1 MVERLARTGIA
12 APVLA
17 MEPEPETKVLPAGP
31 VDAATASAL
40 ATVDP
45 MATRRAVGRYELV
58 QRLGHGGMATV
69 YLGRATGNAGFEKL
83 VAIKVIHPHLAAEP
97 EFVEMFLEEARI
109 AAKIQSPH
117 VAGIL
122 DLGHDDGLHFMVMEY
137 IDGETLSGL
146 LRQLRPHNERLPLCV
161 VLQILIDACEGLT
174 AVHNLRDVDGQ
185 PYGLVH
191 RDVSPQN
198 LMIGFDGWTK
208 IVDFGLAKATGKR
221 HTHTGHLR
229 GKLAYMSPEQ
239 ARGRPLTA
247 AADLFALGV
256 VMWELLTGKRLFAGE
271 TDAQTLDNVM
281 RCELPALAE
290 LRPDVPPGVAALL
303 HRALAREPRD
313 RHPSAEAMITELRQ
327 LMRAHGG
334 DDDPRKL
341 LAAIMHGHFDE
352 QAKYRQ
358 AAVRGSS
365 RAHSRPRIHLV
376 PRPGSAPSPVAEER
390 TRSDAPLALVAPPE
404 DDVQT
409 VARKHPPSNPQST
422 GPAAPAEDA
431 VASVSRTL
439 TTAPVRSVG
448 VWLGLPMLGAV
459 LGVAILLTVFSWQS
473 DAGTNPVAD
482 ALRPQPPPAVV
493 VPPGPTRDLPQPRSI
508 VWNFESEPAGAR
520 VTIAGAPPAV
530 AAEIERQ
537 LAGRVTPVR
546 VEVPFDEKT
555 RIEVLF
561 TKVGYKIGRRSLLP
575 VSSQNID
582 VALQPDVASVPDPVK
597 RKPPPPKHIGPTK
610 LASKPGPADPSP
622 ATSAGEELK
631 DEPNFGS
638 QGPKQPR

>member
-1 MVERLARTGIA
+1 
-12 APVLA
+12 

-31 VDAATASAL
+31 AEATTASAL

-45 MATRRAVGRYELV
+45 MATRRAIGRYELV

-109 AAKIQSPH
+109 AARIQSPH

-146 LRQLRPHNERLPLCV
+146 LRQLRPRDERLPIPV

-174 AVHNLRDVDGQ
+174 SVHNLRDVDGH

-191 RDVSPQN
+191 RDMSPQN

-208 IVDFGLAKATGKR
+208 IVDFGLAKATSKR

-256 VMWELLTGKRLFAGE
+256 ILWELLTGKRLFAGE
-271 TDAQTLDNVM
+271 TDAETLDNVM
-281 RCELPALAE
+281 RCELPAISLHGPSG
-290 LRPDVPPGVAALL
+290 LRPDVPPRLLELL
-303 HRALAREPRD
+303 HRALAREPAD
-313 RHPSAEAMITELRQ
+313 RPSSAEAMLAELRL
-327 LMRAHGG
+327 LMRAYA
-334 DDDPRKL
+334 DDEEPRKQI
-341 LAAIMHGHFDE
+341 AAIMHGHFDE

-376 PRPGSAPSPVAEER
+376 PRPGSAPVPAAEER
-390 TRSDAPLALVAPPE
+390 TRGDTPLALVPPLA
-404 DDVQT
+404 DDVET

-422 GPAAPAEDA
+422 GTAPSDDG
-431 VASVSRTL
+431 VASISRTL
-439 TTAPVRSVG
+439 ATVPVRSVG
-448 VWLGLPMLGAV
+448 MWLGLPMLGAV
-459 LGVAILLTVFSWQS
+459 LGVAILLSVFAWQS
-473 DAGTNPVAD
+473 DAGTNPVTD
-482 ALRPQPPPAVV
+482 VLRPQPPAPGV
-493 VPPGPTRDLPQPRSI
+493 VPPMPTRDPPQPRRI
-508 VWNFESEPAGAR
+508 VWNFESDPVGAQ
-520 VTIAGAPPAV
+520 VSIAGAPPAV

-537 LAGRVTPVR
+537 LAGRVTPFS

-561 TKVGYKIGRRSLLP
+561 TKVGYKLGRRSLLP

-582 VALQPDVASVPDPVK
+582 VALQPDVTAIPDPVK
-597 RKPPPPKHIGPTK
+597 RKPPQSKHLGPTK
-610 LASKPGPADPSP
+610 LTSKPGPAEPTT
-622 ATSAGEELK
+622 ATSIGEELK

-638 QGPKQPR
+638 SDPKQPR

>member
-1 MVERLARTGIA
+1 
-12 APVLA
+12 

-31 VDAATASAL
+31 ADTATASAL

-45 MATRRAVGRYELV
+45 MATRRSIGRYELV

-146 LRQLRPHNERLPLCV
+146 IRQLRPQNERLPLAV

-174 AVHNLRDVDGQ
+174 AVHGLRDVDGH

-191 RDVSPQN
+191 RDMSPQN
-198 LMIGFDGWTK
+198 LMIGFDGWAK

-247 AADLFALGV
+247 ATDLFALGV
-256 VMWELLTGKRLFAGE
+256 VLWELLTGKRLFAGD
-271 TDAQTLDNVM
+271 TDAETLDNVM
-281 RCELPALAE
+281 RCDLPAIAE
-290 LRPDVPPGVAALL
+290 LRPDVPAGVIALL
-303 HRALAREPRD
+303 HRALARDPQD
-313 RHPSAEAMITELRQ
+313 RHASAEAMLTDLRQ
-327 LMRAHGG
+327 LMRAHAG
-334 DDDPRKL
+334 DDDPRKQ
-341 LAAIMHGHFDE
+341 LASIMRGRFDE

-358 AAVRGSS
+358 AAVRGTS
-365 RAHSRPRIHLV
+365 RVHSRPRIHLV
-376 PRPGSAPSPVAEER
+376 PKPGPAPEPTTAEER
-390 TRSDAPLALVAPPE
+390 TRNEAPLVLVPPADDAP
-404 DDVQT
+404 T
-409 VARKHPPSNPQST
+409 TARQHPPSNPQST
-422 GPAAPAEDA
+422 GQAAPPDDG

-459 LGVAILLTVFSWQS
+459 LGVAILLSVFSWQTE
-473 DAGTNPVAD
+473 AGTNPVAD
-482 ALRPQPPPAVV
+482 ALRPSPPPAVV
-493 VPPGPTRDLPQPRSI
+493 TAPGPTRDPPTPRTI
-508 VWNFESEPAGAR
+508 VWNFESDPAGAQIS
-520 VTIAGAPPAV
+520 IAGAPPAV

-537 LAGRVTPVR
+537 LAGRVTPFS

-561 TKVGYKIGRRSLLP
+561 TKVGYKLGRRSLLP
-575 VSSQNID
+575 ISSQNID
-582 VALQPDVASVPDPVK
+582 VALQPDVAAVPEPVK
-597 RKPPPPKHIGPTK
+597 RKPPSPRHQGPTK
-610 LASKPGPADPSP
+610 LAHKPGPAEPPP

-638 QGPKQPR
+638 SGPKQPR

>member
-1 MVERLARTGIA
+1 
-12 APVLA
+12 
-17 MEPEPETKVLPAGP
+17 MEPEPETKVLPIAP
-31 VDAATASAL
+31 PADAASSGTL
-40 ATVDP
+40 AAVDP
-45 MATRRAVGRYELV
+45 IATRRSVGRYELV

-97 EFVEMFLEEARI
+97 EFVEMFLEEARL

-146 LRQLRPHNERLPLCV
+146 LRQLRPNNERLPLAV
-161 VLQILIDACEGLT
+161 VLQILVDACEGLT
-174 AVHNLRDVDGQ
+174 AVHGLRDVDGN

-191 RDVSPQN
+191 RDMSPQN

-247 AADLFALGV
+247 ATDLFSLGV
-256 VMWELLTGKRLFAGE
+256 VLWELLTGKRLFAGE
-271 TDAQTLDNVM
+271 TDAETLDNVM
-281 RCELPALAE
+281 RCEIPQLSE
-290 LRPDVPPGVAALL
+290 LRPDVPPGLAALL
-303 HRALAREPRD
+303 RRALAREPHD
-313 RHPSAEAMITELRQ
+313 RFPSAEAMLTELRQ
-327 LMRAHGG
+327 LMRAHAG
-334 DDDPRKL
+334 DDNPRKR
-341 LAAIMHGHFDE
+341 LAELMHGHFDE

-376 PRPGSAPSPVAEER
+376 PRPGSAPVPAAEER
-390 TRSDAPLALVAPPE
+390 ARVEPPLALVPPPAPPTPDE
-404 DDVQT
+404 IET
-409 VARKHPPSNPQST
+409 VARKHAGSDPQLASPPTPDD
-422 GPAAPAEDA
+422 GP
-431 VASVSRTL
+431 ASVSRTL
-439 TTAPVRSVG
+439 ATAPVRGVG
-448 VWLGLPMLGAV
+448 LLLGLPMLGAV
-459 LGVAILLTVFSWQS
+459 LGVAILLSVFAWQNES
-473 DAGTNPVAD
+473 GSNPVAD
-482 ALRPQPPPAVV
+482 VLRPQPPLFGV
-493 VPPGPTRDLPQPRSI
+493 VPPGPTSNPPQPRRI

-520 VTIAGAPPAV
+520 VTIAGAPPAF
-530 AAEIERQ
+530 AAEIEHQ
-537 LAGRVTPVR
+537 LAGHLTPFS

-561 TKVGYKIGRRSLLP
+561 TKPGYKIGRRSLLP
-575 VSSQNID
+575 ISSQNID
-582 VALQPDVASVPDPVK
+582 VALQADVASVPDPVK
-597 RKPPPPKHIGPTK
+597 RKPAATKYIGPTK
-610 LASKPGPADPSP
+610 LTHKPGPAEPSPP
-622 ATSAGEELK
+622 ATSAGVELK

-638 QGPKQPR
+638 TDPKQPR